1 MGRLVGFSQTSV
13 DSSAECAEA
22 VGATMRSGWIVPL
35 LCLVFALCLVSFSR
49 PMSLAAEAQKAERSL
64 FSQSASETSDRIGAQ
79 ATVTG
84 RLSRSRIFAQK
95 FETPAVLAQ
104 TGPLQ
109 KGASYGLS
117 APVEME
123 LAVSVG
129 RAGLPA
135 RAPPINGIL

>member
-1 MGRLVGFSQTSV
+1 
-13 DSSAECAEA
+13 
-22 VGATMRSGWIVPL
+22 MRSGWIVPL
-35 LCLVFALCLVSFSR
+35 LCLVFALCLVSFGR
-49 PMSLAAEAQKAERSL
+49 PMSLAAEAPKAERSL